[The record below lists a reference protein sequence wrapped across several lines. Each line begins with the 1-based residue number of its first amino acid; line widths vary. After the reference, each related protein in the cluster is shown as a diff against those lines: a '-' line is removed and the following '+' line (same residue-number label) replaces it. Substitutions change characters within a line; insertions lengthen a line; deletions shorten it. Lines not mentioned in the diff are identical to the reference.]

1 MSPTQTSPIKVGING
16 FGRIGRLALRAAW
29 SWPELEFVHINEV
42 KGGAECAAH
51 LLKFDSVH
59 GRWSP
64 EVTAERDDRIRIDDQ
79 SLSFSEYSS
88 PSEVPWEDY
97 GVDLVLECSGKFR
110 TVETLEPYFKRGV
123 QTVIVAAPVKTG
135 ALNVVMGVNDH
146 LYNPAEHRLLTAA
159 SCTTNCLAPVVK
171 VIHEGIG
178 IRHGVIT
185 TVHDHTNTQ
194 TIVDAPHKDLRRARA
209 TGMSLI
215 PTTTGSATA
224 IALIYPELKGKL
236 NGLAVRVPL
245 LNASLTDCVFEV
257 ARPTTV
263 EEVNQ
268 LLKTASETAPLK
280 GILGYEERPLVSIDY
295 KDDPRSSIIDA
306 LSTMVIDDT
315 QVKILAWYDNEWGY
329 ANRIAELARKVAVLQ
344 ARRSDGVME

>member
-1 MSPTQTSPIKVGING
+1 MTATQASSIKVGING

-29 SWPELEFVHINEV
+29 DWPELEFVHINEV
-42 KGGAECAAH
+42 KGGADCAAH

-59 GRWSP
+59 GRWGH
-64 EVTAERDDRIRIDDQ
+64 EVVAERDDRIRINDQ
-79 SLSFSEYSS
+79 SLSFSEHSS
-88 PSEVPWEDY
+88 PSEVPWEEY
-97 GVDLVLECSGKFR
+97 GVDLVLEASGKFR

-123 QTVIVAAPVKTG
+123 QKVIVAAPVKTG

-146 LYNPAEHRLLTAA
+146 LYNPAEHHLLTAA

-257 ARPTTV
+257 ARPTTIQ
-263 EEVNQ
+263 EVNQ
-268 LLKTASETAPLK
+268 LLKTASETAPLN

-329 ANRIAELARKVAVLQ
+329 ANRMAELAKKVAVLR
-344 ARRSDGVME
+344 A